1 MKFFEAQK
9 RASFAAKLFASVG
22 FDFEAALKANNET
35 ALKTAFDAH
44 ASPAVAAL
52 FTAAAL
58 DQAALVAAGPDALKL
73 HIESLD
79 NSEELAEALQENEK
93 LAADLESAKGTLAL
107 RDSTLESFNFAFSA
121 IGLADITNKTPA
133 ADVKTKFEAHVQ
145 KQTTLALAK
154 TGHPPAHVPAA
165 VENKTDAKA
174 TDAELKAEY
183 DKLPAGK
190 ARLDFYAK
198 HEAAIWRAAR
208 AESAPAS

>member
-9 RASFAAKLFASVG
+9 RASFATKLFATVG

-79 NSEELAEALQENEK
+79 NSEELAAALEANEDLQTKLTEAGKQLSGMQAQVDVSNEIF
-93 LAADLESAKGTLAL
+93 D
-107 RDSTLESFNFAFSA
+107 A
-121 IGLADITNKTPA
+121 IGIEDPINPEADA
-133 ADVKTKFEAHVQ
+133 AGIKKAFEAHVA

-154 TGHPPAHVPAA
+154 TGHPPAHVPKVDAPDTA
-165 VENKTDAKA
+165 VA
-174 TDAELKAEY
+174 TDEQLLAEY
-183 DKLPAGK
+183 EKMEAGDKRLAFYSKHEAALNRAGK
-190 ARLDFYAK
+190 ARRTTK
-198 HEAAIWRAAR
+198 
-208 AESAPAS
+208 